1 MVSRFL
7 GLSIKW
13 QRLEPNAKN
22 GTIFCMNTIDI
33 LIGNQ
38 RYELKGNETTEHLEE
53 VAQMVRRRVD
63 SLRKKSPTL
72 SLQKASI
79 LAAFDL
85 ASDLIKSK
93 KKSSEHRAAVLS
105 KAQKLL
111 EKVEWDLQLSR

>member
-1 MVSRFL
+1 MGFRFL
-7 GLSIKW
+7 DPLIKS

-22 GTIFCMNTIDI
+22 GTIFRMNTIDI

-38 RYELKGNETTEHLEE
+38 RYELKGNDSPEHLEE

-63 SLRKKSPTL
+63 SLRKRNPTL

-93 KKSSEHRAAVLS
+93 KKSSEHRSAVLS

-111 EKVEWDLQLSR
+111 EKVEWDLQQSR